1 MVVGHASYARL
12 IIGRLGYFER
22 ERCEKLGSSNR
33 PRGEEAVGIKMDHV
47 PPSPLDHRMSS
58 APRFAFE
65 RRSRCARHKLLR
77 RSPYYCHRITV
88 LSEMLE
94 CHLLTLTIVSHADF
108 TVSGC
113 SETIY
118 STR

>member
-1 MVVGHASYARL
+1 MVAGHASYARL

-33 PRGEEAVGIKMDHV
+33 PRGEEAVLEARIKMDHV

-65 RRSRCARHKLLR
+65 RRSRCARHKLMR
-77 RSPYYCHRITV
+77 RSPYYCTERNV
-88 LSEMLE
+88 R
-94 CHLLTLTIVSHADF
+94 VSLINAYHSVA
-108 TVSGC
+108 
-113 SETIY
+113 
-118 STR
+118 R